1 MIDYGILV
9 VSFGTTYK
17 EAEKGSI
24 DSLEEAVRE
33 RFCPCPV
40 YRAYTSNVVRRILAK
55 RGENVPDIK
64 TALLEMKENGIKKVF
79 ILPTLLI
86 YGEEFEKIKSVAE
99 LYQGDFE
106 KIVVAAPL
114 LKDTEDMKE
123 IAHILHKEHPVQ
135 EGGCLVFMGHG
146 TRHYTN
152 MVYPAM
158 EYICHE
164 QGMKHIFIGTIEAY
178 PELDVVI
185 QKVKEAG
192 MKKVTLIP
200 FMFVAGDHAINDM
213 AGEEDSWK
221 AAFEKEGFLVK
232 TVVKGLGEYQSI
244 REVYMSHII
253 GTKDMFL

>member
-17 EAEKGSI
+17 DAEKGSI
-24 DSLEEAVRE
+24 TSLEEAIRE
-33 RFCPCPV
+33 RFSPCPV
-40 YRAYTSNVVRRILAK
+40 YKAYTSNVVRRILSK
-55 RGENVPDIK
+55 RGEIIPDVK
-64 TALLEMKENGIKKVF
+64 TALLEMKKDGIKKVC
-79 ILPTLLI
+79 ILPTLII

-99 LYQGDFE
+99 LYQGEFE
-106 KIVVAAPL
+106 KIVVGPPL
-114 LKDTEDMKE
+114 LKDTDDMKE
-123 IAHILHKEHPVQ
+123 IAHILHKEHPA
-135 EGGCLVFMGHG
+135 EDGECLVLMGHG

-178 PELDVVI
+178 PELNVVI
-185 QKVKEAG
+185 QKAKEAG
-192 MKKVTLIP
+192 MKKIVLIP

-221 AAFEKEGFLVK
+221 TEFEKEGFQVK

-244 REVYMSHII
+244 REVYMSHIAR
-253 GTKDMFL
+253 L